1 MTHSLIITIL
11 SEIEVIL
18 FKHVILCFEYF
29 ERTDEMINK
38 KTMYTN
44 KKILTL
50 THMLALGLTCT
61 SVHAESTL
69 REDSHISTHQA
80 DDGISQKEKIQ
91 NARNQT
97 NEDLDKVKNKAKEIY
112 DKSKEKTENFYEK
125 GKDKAEESK
134 EKLKEEKS
142 KVGEAAD
149 AGKEKAKEIYD
160 KGKEKSKETKTKIGE
175 VIDVSKEKIAPI
187 YEKARKLGK
196 EGKNKI
202 IGASTDSSGTDV
214 AMDES
219 ATDKKLEK

>member
-38 KTMYTN
+38 KIMYTN
-44 KKILTL
+44 KKKLTL

-91 NARNQT
+91 NARNQS

-112 DKSKEKTENFYEK
+112 DMSKEKTENFYEK
-125 GKDKAEESK
+125 VKLVKRRMQAKKKPKKSTTK
-134 EKLKEEKS
+134 VKKNLRKQKLKS
-142 KVGEAAD
+142 V
-149 AGKEKAKEIYD
+149 
-160 KGKEKSKETKTKIGE
+160 
-175 VIDVSKEKIAPI
+175 
-187 YEKARKLGK
+187 R
-196 EGKNKI
+196 
-202 IGASTDSSGTDV
+202 
-214 AMDES
+214 
-219 ATDKKLEK
+219 